1 MKYYKDIYNQV
12 YAYDNYVPEFG
23 SYTKQEIINEDGV
36 VTVEKIYSQFT
47 VKEGLI
53 AITKKE
59 AEELAQPKLTQE
71 QITNK
76 NQLIQSCLLYEA
88 NDKIAMLQDIIDLD
102 MQESNEDEQLK
113 EWKKYRI
120 LLTRIDTSKLDVDW
134 PEKPSF

>member
-71 QITNK
+71 QITNN
-76 NQLIQSCLLYEA
+76 NQSIQSCLLNEA
-88 NDKIAMLQDIIDLD
+88 NDRIAILQDIVDLD
-102 MQESNEDEQLK
+102 MREINEDEQLK
-113 EWKKYRI
+113 AWKKYRI
-120 LLTRIDTSKLDVDW
+120 LLTRIDVNNLEIVW
-134 PEKPSF
+134 PTKPQ

>member
-1 MKYYKDIYNQV
+1 MKYYKDINNQV

-23 SYTKQEIINEDGV
+23 SYTEQEITNEDGV

-71 QITNK
+71 QITNN
-76 NQLIQSCLLYEA
+76 NQSIRSCLLNEA
-88 NDKIAMLQDIIDLD
+88 NDRIAILQDIVDLD
-102 MQESNEDEQLK
+102 MREINEDEQLK
-113 EWKKYRI
+113 AWKKYRI
-120 LLTRIDTSKLDVDW
+120 LLTRIDVNNLEIVW
-134 PEKPSF
+134 PTKPQ